1 MVCCSLIEEGGDGA
15 RILISSFDDIKC
27 GYLQS
32 YRVFAALFTLSTLI
46 AWYTTFKAV
55 DTLFLSN
62 LSALVVFFY
71 FAVISGFYFA
81 QSYRIRRD
89 KNPDRYHTPDL
100 EMNALGPVSGGTI
113 ESQLRQSA
121 RDAAVARVEETNAA
135 GRSVGRGALV
145 VSAVS
150 LIPEMDEV
158 KEEYMKY
165 KIDPKK
171 GRRVFILF
179 EVALDMMLSAS
190 ILFWAI
196 GPDPIENE
204 TNVQRF
210 SRVSVHGILPILCL
224 IDLVIS
230 RIYFI
235 PSHSL
240 ITLMAG
246 IVYAAIYL
254 ILGFA
259 GRTWLYSRVTSQMG
273 GETLAL
279 VIFFA
284 LGCSIIIHMI
294 LALITRKR
302 KRRANTLMALEK
314 AKEAAEA
321 ADEARN
327 LGGIDV
333 SASNT
338 LPPPPAAPASAS
350 ASAKSPQGGT
360 AARSTG
366 TNVVNK
372 KMQTPQAQ
380 TPQAQKSQPHKTMRT
395 QTEQTPKAQG
405 GAAVPKNAPAPGGK
419 RVVGLGG
426 LI

>member
-100 EMNALGPVSGGTI
+100 EMNALGPASGGTI

-165 KIDPKK
+165 KIDPRK

-321 ADEARN
+321 VDEARN

-333 SASNT
+333 SVNT
-338 LPPPPAAPASAS
+338 LPPPPAAS
-350 ASAKSPQGGT
+350 ASAKRPQGGT

-366 TNVVNK
+366 ADAAQPQKV
-372 KMQTPQAQ
+372 QTQKAQ
-380 TPQAQKSQPHKTMRT
+380 PPNSQQQKSQTRKKAQTA